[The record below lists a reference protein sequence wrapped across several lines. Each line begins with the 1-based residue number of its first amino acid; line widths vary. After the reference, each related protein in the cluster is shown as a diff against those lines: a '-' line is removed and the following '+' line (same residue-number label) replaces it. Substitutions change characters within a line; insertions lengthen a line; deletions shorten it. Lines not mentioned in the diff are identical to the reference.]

1 MQNASPDEFTPE
13 IGAAIRQAHGG
24 AVAKVAAERPALRR
38 KLRERAEEY
47 RAGGLADKAAYFE
60 GIADAA
66 DEIAQTAA
74 SRRNDSSDA
83 SDGGR
88 GQHALSRTGA

>member
-1 MQNASPDEFTPE
+1 MQNASPNEFTPE

-66 DEIAQTAA
+66 DEIAQQRRAGGMTTATHPMA
-74 SRRNDSSDA
+74 AAGSPR
-83 SDGGR
+83 
-88 GQHALSRTGA
+88 

>member
-1 MQNASPDEFTPE
+1 MQNASPNKFTPE

-66 DEIAQTAA
+66 DKIAQQRPEGAMTAA
-74 SRRNDSSDA
+74 THPMAAAGSMR
-83 SDGGR
+83 
-88 GQHALSRTGA
+88 